1 MSFITPNF
9 GLNEDLESTL
19 LSPEINAEGGVTDYL
34 YIEKRN
40 TKSSSVRE
48 YRAPISRDSIVMWQD
63 FKGNQLVLTA
73 DGKLKQV

>member
-34 YIEKRN
+34 YIEKFN

-48 YRAPISRDSIVMWQD
+48 YKAPISRDSIVMWQD

>member
-19 LSPEINAEGGVTDYL
+19 LSPEIN
-34 YIEKRN
+34 IEKFN

-48 YRAPISRDSIVMWQD
+48 YKAPISRDSIVMWQD